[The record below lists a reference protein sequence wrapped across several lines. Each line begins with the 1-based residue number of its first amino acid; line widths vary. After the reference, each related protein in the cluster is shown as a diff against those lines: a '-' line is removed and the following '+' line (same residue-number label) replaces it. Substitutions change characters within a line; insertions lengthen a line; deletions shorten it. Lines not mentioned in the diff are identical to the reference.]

1 MFQLIVGEF
10 IMYDVTKIS
19 KSNQVVVP
27 SKFRKKFNLK
37 PEDHLVWRD
46 SENNDEIIITIQK
59 KVSAE
64 DITGLIK
71 EELPYNSV
79 EIKKR

>member
-27 SKFRKKFNLK
+27 SKFRKKFKLR
-37 PEDHLVWRD
+37 L
-46 SENNDEIIITIQK
+46 
-59 KVSAE
+59 
-64 DITGLIK
+64 
-71 EELPYNSV
+71 
-79 EIKKR
+79 